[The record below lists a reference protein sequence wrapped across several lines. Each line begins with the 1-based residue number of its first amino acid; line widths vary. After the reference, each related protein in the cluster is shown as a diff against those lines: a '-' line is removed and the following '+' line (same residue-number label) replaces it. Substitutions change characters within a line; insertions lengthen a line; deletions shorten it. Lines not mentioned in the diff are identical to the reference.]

1 MTHRSPSLPPWRA
14 GAGLLLLG
22 ALLAG
27 CVTSRV
33 EQIRQSPGQVTALAV
48 GEQVVVLSRQQHGHR
63 QTEASFTQC
72 LTRELG
78 RRNLSVMPEQT
89 LIDQLYPWL
98 EPRLAPLAAGALPR
112 LMEVPGVEARIRA
125 AKLRYM
131 IWVDGQSESTDGGGS
146 ISCAAAPGFAGCF
159 GFGMWD
165 KESDYRAEIWD
176 LDARRALGKVSA
188 RSTGTS
194 YMPALVVPIPIL
206 APTESAACK
215 GVADQLADLIRP
227 AEAGP

>member
-1 MTHRSPSLPPWRA
+1 MRPWHRGGIAASALT
-14 GAGLLLLG
+14 LLV
-22 ALLAG
+22 LLAG

-48 GEQVVVLSRQQHGHR
+48 GEQVVVLSRQQHGNR
-63 QTEASFTQC
+63 QTEESFTAC
-72 LTRELG
+72 LERELG
-78 RRNLSVMPEQT
+78 RHQLAVMPEQT
-89 LIDQLYPWL
+89 LVDQLYPWL
-98 EPRLAPLAAGALPR
+98 EPRLAPLAAGALPK
-112 LMEVPGVEARIRA
+112 LLDIPGVEARIRA

-165 KESDYRAEIWD
+165 KESNYKAEIWD
-176 LDARRALGKVSA
+176 LEGRRALGKVSA
-188 RSTGTS
+188 RATGTS
-194 YMPALVVPIPIL
+194 FMPAVVVPIPII
-206 APTESAACK
+206 ARTENAACK

-227 AEAGP
+227 G